1 MSFRTTRTSFSFFV
15 WRCVA
20 GSKQVVCGVIRV
32 LGKQNW
38 FHAFVADG
46 WSKADDKGVAIGI
59 HMMGKTMTIRGERN

>member
-1 MSFRTTRTSFSFFV
+1 M
-15 WRCVA
+15 A

-46 WSKADDKGVAIGI
+46 PSRAADKGVAIVM
-59 HMMGKTMTIRGERN
+59 HMMSEMVTISWNRLRLREI

>member
-1 MSFRTTRTSFSFFV
+1 M
-15 WRCVA
+15 A

-46 WSKADDKGVAIGI
+46 WGRAADKRVAIVI
-59 HMMGKTMTIRGERN
+59 HMMGETMTIRQSACF

>member
-1 MSFRTTRTSFSFFV
+1 M

-46 WSKADDKGVAIGI
+46 QGRAAYKGAAIVI
-59 HMMGKTMTIRGERN
+59 HMMGETMTMRGGRSGILISADGLSC